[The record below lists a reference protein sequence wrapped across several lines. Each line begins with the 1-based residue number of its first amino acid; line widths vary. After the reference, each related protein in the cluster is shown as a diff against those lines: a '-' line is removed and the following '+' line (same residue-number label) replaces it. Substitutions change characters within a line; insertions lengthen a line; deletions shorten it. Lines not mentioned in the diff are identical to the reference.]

1 MSPQN
6 NNGQS
11 SLFGALFFPVLAV
24 GVLIVIAILV
34 MSFTGNKRTA
44 PSPNSNIRQLST
56 STMDGLRNKYDK
68 LGESIGNPNAPVTIR
83 EFGDYQCPACGNF
96 EPTAERI
103 RKEYVDPGKVR
114 FIFFDFPLAM
124 HKHAQAAA
132 IAARCAARQDKFWPY
147 HDRLYYTQSK
157 WAEESDPSSM
167 FLDLGLEAGLDTG
180 KLKACMKNKTPLAT
194 INKEREAGKSVQ
206 LRATPTVLVG
216 NTEFIGGPSYDKLK
230 KAVDDALSAAGAN
243 GDSQGSTNP

>member
-6 NNGQS
+6 NNGRS

-24 GVLIVIAILV
+24 GVLIVIAMLV
-34 MSFTGNKRTA
+34 MSFSGNKRTA
-44 PSPNSNIRQLST
+44 PSPNDNIRQLSS
-56 STMDGLRNKYDK
+56 STMDTLRQKYDQ
-68 LGESIGNPNAPVTIR
+68 LGESIGNPDAPVTVR
-83 EFGDYQCPACGNF
+83 EFGDYQCPACGAF

-103 RKEYVDPGKVR
+103 RKEYVDSGKIR

-124 HKHAQAAA
+124 HQHAQAAA

-147 HDRLYYTQSK
+147 HNRLYHSQSK
-157 WAEESDPSSM
+157 WAESSDASSM
-167 FLDLGLEAGLDTG
+167 FLDLGVETGLDTG
-180 KLKACMKNKTPLAT
+180 KLKACMNDKTPLPT
-194 INKEREAGKSVQ
+194 INQEHKAGQLVK

-230 KAVDDALSAAGAN
+230 KAIDDALSAAGSN
-243 GDSQGSTNP
+243 GSGSQQ

>member
-6 NNGQS
+6 NNNQS

-24 GVLIVIAILV
+24 GVLIIVAILV
-34 MSFTGNKRTA
+34 MSYIGHKRTA
-44 PSPNSNIRQLST
+44 PAPNGNIRQLSA
-56 STMDGLRNKYDK
+56 STMNTLRQKYDK

-83 EFGDYQCPACGNF
+83 EFGDYQCPACGAF
-96 EPTAERI
+96 EPTAERV
-103 RKEYVDPGKVR
+103 RKKYVDPGKVR

-124 HKHAQAAA
+124 HQHAQAAA

-147 HDRLYYTQSK
+147 HDRLYHTQSK
-157 WAEESDPSSM
+157 WAEQSDPSSM
-167 FLDLGLEAGLDTG
+167 FLDLGLEVGLDND
-180 KLKACMKNKTPLAT
+180 KLKACIKNKTPLPT
-194 INKEREAGKSVQ
+194 INKERDAGKLVK

-230 KAVDDALSAAGAN
+230 QAIDDALSAAGAN
-243 GDSQGSTNP
+243 GGSQGSAGQ